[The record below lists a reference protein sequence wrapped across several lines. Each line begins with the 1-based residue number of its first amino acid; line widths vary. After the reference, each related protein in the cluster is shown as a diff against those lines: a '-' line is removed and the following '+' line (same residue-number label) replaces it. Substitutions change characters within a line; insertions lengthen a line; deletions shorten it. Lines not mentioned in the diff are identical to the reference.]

1 MKNLFVVSHKDFK
14 LFSLDNLKMTDIAL
28 DDYDEPGTLVQLQND
43 GSYEYVE
50 QIPHDLRLQLTNDQ
64 KVIDVV
70 NAILKEVLDSV
81 PEGSTYYDVAW
92 LTMPFNSFIG
102 GFCNRSYEI

>member
-1 MKNLFVVSHKDFK
+1 MKNLFVVSHKEFK
-14 LFSLDNLKMTDIAL
+14 LFSLDNLQITEIIL
-28 DDYDEPGTLVQLQND
+28 DYYDQPGTLVQLQDD
-43 GSYEYVE
+43 GSYKYIE
-50 QIPHDLRLQLTNDQ
+50 QISHDLRIQLTDDP
-64 KVIDVV
+64 KVIDVI

-92 LTMPFNSFIG
+92 LIMPFNSFIG